1 MKHEWWKE
9 GVIYQIYTRS
19 FNDSNGDGIGDLQG
33 IIDKADYLAR
43 LGVDAVWLSPVFAS
57 PNDDNGYDI
66 SDYYSIMDDFGT
78 LSDMERLIQ
87 TMHSLNIYVILDLV
101 VNHTSDEH
109 EWFIQSRSSKESPY
123 RDYYIWRPGKDGKKP
138 NNWGSIFSGSAW
150 EYDDTTG
157 EYYLH
162 LFSKK
167 QPDLNWKNARM
178 RSEIIDMINWWIDR
192 GVDGFRVD
200 AVNLIGKPEGLP
212 DADGEINGTPCAYP
226 GKMVY
231 NHPDVHM
238 WAREIHDA
246 TWGRNGLL
254 AIGECSNTGLEEIIR
269 YSAPSRREFSMV
281 IPFGHIALEEEGG
294 NGMFQRHSFDLVRFK
309 SILSKWQTGLHGR
322 GHMALYLSNHDWPR
336 ALSRIGNDGVYR
348 VPSAKLLFMLLASLE
363 GTPFIYQGEEIGMT
377 DCKYDDI
384 DKYRDV
390 ATLNLYNT
398 RIQSG
403 STKREVM
410 DVIRHTSRDNART
423 PMQWSADVNAGF
435 SEVNP
440 WMDVNPNYTDI
451 NSETDQKRPD
461 SIFRFYQSMIAYRKT
476 HTDLVHGSYTLL
488 EADHPALFAFRRN
501 GIGEFLVVLNFSDDT
516 VQLPKSCICTGPVD
530 LSTYMDEGDPH
541 TLRPWEGRICM
552 R

>member
-9 GVIYQIYTRS
+9 GVIYQIYPRS

-178 RSEIIDMINWWIDR
+178 RSEIIDMINWWIAR

-281 IPFGHIALEEEGG
+281 IPFGHIA
-294 NGMFQRHSFDLVRFK
+294 
-309 SILSKWQTGLHGR
+309 
-322 GHMALYLSNHDWPR
+322 
-336 ALSRIGNDGVYR
+336 
-348 VPSAKLLFMLLASLE
+348 
-363 GTPFIYQGEEIGMT
+363 
-377 DCKYDDI
+377 
-384 DKYRDV
+384 
-390 ATLNLYNT
+390 
-398 RIQSG
+398 
-403 STKREVM
+403 
-410 DVIRHTSRDNART
+410 
-423 PMQWSADVNAGF
+423 
-435 SEVNP
+435 
-440 WMDVNPNYTDI
+440 
-451 NSETDQKRPD
+451 
-461 SIFRFYQSMIAYRKT
+461 
-476 HTDLVHGSYTLL
+476 
-488 EADHPALFAFRRN
+488 
-501 GIGEFLVVLNFSDDT
+501 
-516 VQLPKSCICTGPVD
+516 
-530 LSTYMDEGDPH
+530 
-541 TLRPWEGRICM
+541 
-552 R
+552 